1 MFFSHNKSASVGL
14 SATEIISRTALYHLA
29 RLTLTSDCTA
39 KEARSQSR
47 CSDPQARPHHMLG
60 AALSTR
66 WLTNDTVPVCGGV
79 QDEHVPWHDHED
91 TSRASLAD
99 YLYLISYISF

>member
-1 MFFSHNKSASVGL
+1 
-14 SATEIISRTALYHLA
+14 
-29 RLTLTSDCTA
+29 
-39 KEARSQSR
+39 
-47 CSDPQARPHHMLG
+47 MLG

-79 QDEHVPWHDHED
+79 QDEHVPWHDYED